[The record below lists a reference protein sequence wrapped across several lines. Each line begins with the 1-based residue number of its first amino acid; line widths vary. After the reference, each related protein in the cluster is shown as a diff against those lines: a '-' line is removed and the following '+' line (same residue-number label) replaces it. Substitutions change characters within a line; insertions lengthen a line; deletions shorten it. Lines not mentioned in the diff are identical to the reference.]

1 MNLVFLGFLNR
12 YLNDVEIVDD
22 EHFKVSC
29 KEDEYMYRLDIDG
42 CNEDHY
48 GKVKIVAK
56 NENGESA
63 KEVSE

>member
-1 MNLVFLGFLNR
+1 MNLGFLNR

>member
-1 MNLVFLGFLNR
+1 M
-12 YLNDVEIVDD
+12 NDVEIVDD

>member
-1 MNLVFLGFLNR
+1 ME
-12 YLNDVEIVDD
+12 VEEN

-29 KEDEYMYRLDIDG
+29 KEEEYLYRFDIEG

-56 NENGESA
+56 NENGESE
-63 KEVSE
+63 KEVSLNWFVYLVFFLSKQ

>member
-1 MNLVFLGFLNR
+1 M
-12 YLNDVEIVDD
+12 NDVEVEEN

-29 KEDEYMYRLDIDG
+29 KEEEYLYRFDIEG

-56 NENGESA
+56 NENGESE
-63 KEVSE
+63 KEVSLNWFVYLVFS